1 MKYIY
6 TILFIFV
13 FCPTVYASEDFW
25 GNELKDG
32 DEVHILNHE
41 HIKGEYTKYGDGSEI
56 VRLENGDYVDLSDH
70 DFEKE

>member
-1 MKYIY
+1 MK
-6 TILFIFV
+6 ILVICLVMLIPNVCF
-13 FCPTVYASEDFW
+13 ASEDFW

-41 HIKGEYTKYGDGSEI
+41 HIKGEYTKYGDGAEI

>member
-1 MKYIY
+1 MK
-6 TILFIFV
+6 ILVISLLMLIHNI
-13 FCPTVYASEDFW
+13 CYASEDFW

-56 VRLENGDYVDLSDH
+56 VRLENGDYVDLSDY

>member
-1 MKYIY
+1 MR
-6 TILFIFV
+6 ILVI
-13 FCPTVYASEDFW
+13 CLLMLIPNMCYASEDFW

-41 HIKGEYTKYGDGSEI
+41 HIKGEYTKYGDGAEI

>member
-1 MKYIY
+1 MK
-6 TILFIFV
+6 ILVI
-13 FCPTVYASEDFW
+13 CLLMLIPNICYASEDFW

-32 DEVHILNHE
+32 DEVRVLNYE

>member
-1 MKYIY
+1 MK
-6 TILFIFV
+6 ILVISLLMLIPNM
-13 FCPTVYASEDFW
+13 CYASEDFW

-32 DEVHILNHE
+32 DEVHVLNHE
-41 HIKGEYTKYGDGSEI
+41 HIKGEYTKYEDGSEI

>member
-1 MKYIY
+1 MKMLI
-6 TILFIFV
+6 ISLLMLIPNM
-13 FCPTVYASEDFW
+13 CYANDDFW

-32 DEVHILNHE
+32 DEVHVLNHE

-56 VRLENGDYVDLSDH
+56 IRLENGDYVDLSDH

>member
-1 MKYIY
+1 MK
-6 TILFIFV
+6 ILVISLLMLIPNM
-13 FCPTVYASEDFW
+13 CYASEDFW

-32 DEVHILNHE
+32 DEVRVLNHE

>member
-1 MKYIY
+1 MK
-6 TILFIFV
+6 ILVISLLMLIPNI
-13 FCPTVYASEDFW
+13 CYASEDFW

-32 DEVHILNHE
+32 DEVRVLNHE

>member
-1 MKYIY
+1 MK
-6 TILFIFV
+6 ILVISLLMLIPNM
-13 FCPTVYASEDFW
+13 CYASEDFW
-25 GNELKDG
+25 GSELKDG
-32 DEVHILNHE
+32 DEVCILNHE